1 MIFSLV
7 VVFVAIV
14 EHFSW
19 HHIVMISALSL
30 SLPLLLSLPH
40 THMHA
45 PFLCVC
51 NKCVGKTI
59 TSEDGHGEEDQCN
72 AVLGFHCD
80 SKFYFLLSFVEQK
93 RFVY

>member
-7 VVFVAIV
+7 VFFVAIV

-30 SLPLLLSLPH
+30 SLSLSLAH
-40 THMHA
+40 CDVHA
-45 PFLCVC
+45 HSFSFFLCVC

-59 TSEDGHGEEDQCN
+59 NSEDGHGEEDQCN
-72 AVLGFHCD
+72 AVLGFP
-80 SKFYFLLSFVEQK
+80 L
-93 RFVY
+93 